1 MKKVIPQSLQAALWS
16 YDLERLDI
24 EKDKKLIITQVL
36 NYGVLKDVKWLYS
49 IYSEEDIKEVVKNPS
64 RGRWFAKTLNFWL
77 TVFNIKLPED
87 KKEAAI
93 QKIAI

>member
-1 MKKVIPQSLQAALWS
+1 MKKAIPQSLQAALWS

-36 NYGVLKDVKWLYS
+36 NYGVLEDVKWLYS

-64 RGRWFAKTLNFWL
+64 RSRWFAKTLIFWL
-77 TVFNIKLPED
+77 TVLDIKLPED

-93 QKIAI
+93 QKFSC